1 MKYDAFISYRHAP
14 TDIAVSE
21 QIHKRLENI
30 RVPRSIRKSSGKK
43 KIERV
48 FRDQE
53 ELTVSSSLSEEIL
66 TALDE
71 SEYLIVI
78 CSPRTPESEWVE
90 NEVSYFI
97 KTHGRERILPVII
110 EGEPKDSF
118 PKPLLFEER
127 REIDVRGE
135 TYVYETIAEPFAADY
150 RAPDEKTRKQII
162 KRDILRLAAP
172 ILGCRYDDLKQRH
185 REQRNRRIALGVT
198 AFAVLA
204 VVFGI
209 YNYIQNQKIL
219 ENFRKQQKTQS
230 LFLADTSL
238 RLLESGDRTN
248 AILVALEALPKDLEN
263 PERPVV
269 PQAEYALSKALH
281 AYALGLEMVPDYTI
295 EHQDVVTDNV
305 QASPEGNTFCALDQR
320 GVLNLYDV
328 TKGTIIREISA
339 EQEELA
345 TNRIYDYV
353 FTEDRVVAF
362 SAVDILCIDGTDGA
376 TIWRKRYNEA
386 DPTFNTAY
394 YYSEPYFGVS
404 EDGSTLAYSFAY
416 SDMVYVL
423 DMNDGQVINTIRTDS
438 MDVSMTDIVLS
449 KDGSMIAVVNSD
461 LTSEDTKPLVR
472 VFDAVSDQLISSI
485 ELSYSYDFFVG
496 FAPGDRLIC
505 GSNDYSIWDGPSKQ
519 ITMELAC
526 FDWRDGSLLWHTE
539 ERVTRSI
546 LDFVISQV
554 QLIIS
559 EEAGNHILLVVEN
572 RVFLFD
578 LENGE
583 KVTEKITSS
592 EIVGLAMNKDSG
604 LYVSMTD
611 MGQTNW
617 GNLYTGRDDQD
628 VDFKIDANIM
638 SFVGAF
644 NHIIIVP
651 DYSKSMMVF
660 SYYLAPEYETMFEL
674 NSEYSYM
681 LFSKSPDNRYLL
693 FEKFNSDAT
702 SVWIYDTQSEEVVC
716 DTQVRVSIEGAIF
729 DEDGVFLA
737 MYDGTVEYFDFA
749 SDTMETIYQDEGGYF
764 TCRTNEDQTHFV
776 FDAASRVFLYSTE
789 KREVVLDLETK
800 INEHVVAVSGDAK
813 YLLMSGDEGLFAI
826 NTEDHSHVEFEE
838 RIELSPVYNVQIS
851 FAQNQQYAA
860 IPAADQY
867 IHIVDLESGKTI
879 SLIVGMNNNIFSGYF
894 IDADQTFVFHSDDYR
909 IRAANVKSGELV
921 YTGNELINKI
931 SQWEF
936 NSDRNLL
943 TALSNIEAIVFSVE
957 EGIYPVAIVPYFVGF
972 DKDAKYVY
980 CMDPFDFGRFP
991 YRELKDLYQMAEDV
1005 LGGKPLSEENR
1016 IKYYIDN

>member
-14 TDIAVSE
+14 MDIAVSE

-30 RVPRSIRKSSGKK
+30 RVPRSIRKLSGKK

-97 KTHGRERILPVII
+97 RKHGRERILPVII

-127 REIDVRGE
+127 REIDVHGE

-150 RAPDEKTRKQII
+150 RAPDERTRKQVI

-172 ILGCRYDDLKQRH
+172 ILGCRYDELKQRH

-209 YNYIQNQKIL
+209 YNYIQNQKII
-219 ENFRKQQKTQS
+219 ENYRKQQKTQS

-263 PERPVV
+263 PERPVM
-269 PQAEYALSKALH
+269 PQAEYALSNALH
-281 AYALGLEMVPDYTI
+281 AYAAGSEMVPDYSI
-295 EHQDVVTDNV
+295 EHQDVLTDNV
-305 QASPEGNTFCALDQR
+305 QASGDGNTFCALDQR
-320 GVLNLYDV
+320 GVLNLFDV
-328 TKGTIIREISA
+328 TKGTLISEISA
-339 EQEELA
+339 DTEA
-345 TNRIYDYV
+345 ISTNRIYDYV
-353 FTEDRVVAF
+353 FADERVVAF
-362 SAVDILCIDGTDGA
+362 SAVDILCIDGADGS
-376 TIWRKRYNEA
+376 TIWSMRYDKA
-386 DPTFNTAY
+386 DPTYKTSS
-394 YYSEPYFGVS
+394 YSREPNFAVS

-416 SDMVYVL
+416 SDWIYVL
-423 DMNDGQVINTIRTDS
+423 DMNNGQVINRIR
-438 MDVSMTDIVLS
+438 MDNIDVLLTDIVLS
-449 KDGSMIAVVNSD
+449 KDGSKIAVVNSD
-461 LTSEDTKPLVR
+461 MTSDDILPLVR
-472 VFDAVSDQLISSI
+472 IFDSVSDQLISSI
-485 ELSYSYDFFVG
+485 ELNYSYNFFVE
-496 FAPGDRLIC
+496 FAPDDRLIC
-505 GSNDYSIWDGPSKQ
+505 GSNDYSIWDDPSKQ
-519 ITMELAC
+519 IKIELAC
-526 FDWRDGSLLWHTE
+526 FDWRDGSLLWLTE
-539 ERVTRSI
+539 ERVTSSVA
-546 LDFVISQV
+546 DFVISQV
-554 QLIIS
+554 KLIIS

-583 KVTEKITSS
+583 KETEKITST
-592 EIVGLAMNKDSG
+592 EIVGLAMNKDTG
-604 LYVSMTD
+604 FYVSMTD

-617 GNLYTGRDDQD
+617 GDLYTGRDYQD
-628 VDFKIDANIM
+628 LDFKIDANIM
-638 SFVGAF
+638 SFVGAS

-660 SYYLAPEYETMFEL
+660 SYYLAPGFETVDEL
-674 NSEYSYM
+674 NSEYSYL

-693 FEKFNSDAT
+693 FEKFNDDST
-702 SVWIYDTQSEEVVC
+702 FVWIFDTLSEEVVC
-716 DTQVRVSIEGAIF
+716 DTQVRYLIEGAIF
-729 DEDGVFLA
+729 EEDGVFLA
-737 MYDGTVEYFDFA
+737 MYDGTVEYVDFA
-749 SDTMETIYQDEGGYF
+749 SDTTETIYQDEDAYF

-789 KREVVLDLETK
+789 KREVVLDLKTE
-800 INEHVVAVSGDAK
+800 INEKVVAVSGDAK
-813 YLLMSGDEGLFAI
+813 YLIMSGDEGLFAI
-826 NTEDHSHVEFEE
+826 NTEDNSHVELEE
-838 RIELSPVYNVQIS
+838 HIELSSGYFVQIA
-851 FAQNQQYAA
+851 FAQDQPYAA

-909 IRAANVKSGELV
+909 IRAADVKSGELV

-931 SQWEF
+931 SRWEI
-936 NSDRNLL
+936 NSDRNLFL
-943 TALSNIEAIVFSVE
+943 AVSTAETIIFSVKD
-957 EGIYPVAIVPYFVGF
+957 GIYPVAVIPYFVGF

-980 CMDPFDFGRFP
+980 IKDNFGFGRFP

-1005 LGGKPLSEENR
+1005 LGGKNLSAENR
-1016 IKYYIDN
+1016 IKYYIDS

>member
-118 PKPLLFEER
+118 PRPLLFEER
-127 REIDVRGE
+127 REMDVRGE
-135 TYVYETIAEPFAADY
+135 NYVYETIAEPFAADY

-209 YNYIQNQKIL
+209 YNYIQNQKII
-219 ENFRKQQKTQS
+219 ENYRKQQKTQS

-238 RLLESGDRTN
+238 RLLESGDRTT

-269 PQAEYALSKALH
+269 PQAEYALSNALH
-281 AYALGLEMVPDYTI
+281 AYASGSELVPDYTI
-295 EHQDVVTDNV
+295 EHQDVLTDNV
-305 QASPEGNTFCALDQR
+305 QASGEGNTFCALDQR
-320 GVLNLYDV
+320 GVLNLFDV
-328 TKGTIIREISA
+328 TKGTIISEISA
-339 EQEELA
+339 DTA
-345 TNRIYDYV
+345 TISTNRIYDYV
-353 FTEDRVVAF
+353 FADERVVAF
-362 SAVDILCIDGTDGA
+362 SAVDILCIDGADGS

-386 DPTFNTAY
+386 DPTYKASS
-394 YYSEPYFGVS
+394 YSRAPNFAVS

-416 SDMVYVL
+416 SDRVYVL
-423 DMNDGQVINTIRTDS
+423 DMNDGQVKNVIRTTK
-438 MDVSMTDIVLS
+438 MDVSLTDIVLS
-449 KDGSMIAVVNSD
+449 KDGLKIAVVHSD
-461 LTSEDTKPLVR
+461 LTSEDIKPLVR
-472 VFDAVSDQLISSI
+472 IFDSVSDQLISSI
-485 ELSYSYDFFVG
+485 ELNYSFNFFVE

-505 GSNDYSIWDGPSKQ
+505 GSNDYSIWDDPSKQ
-519 ITMELAC
+519 ITMELVC
-526 FDWRDGSLLWHTE
+526 FDWRDGSLLWLTE
-539 ERVTRSI
+539 ERVTRSVS
-546 LDFVISQV
+546 DFVISQV

-559 EEAGNHILLVVEN
+559 EEAGSHILLVVEN

-583 KVTEKITSS
+583 KETEKITST
-592 EIVGLAMNKDSG
+592 EIVGLVMNKDSG
-604 LYVSMTD
+604 VYVSMTD
-611 MGQTNW
+611 MGQANW
-617 GNLYTGRDDQD
+617 GNLYTGRDYQD
-628 VDFKIDANIM
+628 SDFKIDANIM
-638 SFVGAF
+638 SFVGAS
-644 NHIIIVP
+644 NHTIIVP
-651 DYSKSMMVF
+651 YYSKSMMVF
-660 SYYLAPEYETMFEL
+660 SFYQAPEYETVEEL
-674 NSEYSYM
+674 SSAYDYL

-693 FEKFNSDAT
+693 FEKFNSDAKL
-702 SVWIYDTQSEEVVC
+702 VLIYDTLSEEVVC
-716 DTQVRVSIEGAIF
+716 DTQVRLSMEGAIF
-729 DEDGVFLA
+729 EEDGVYLA
-737 MYDGTVEYFDFA
+737 MNDGTVEYFDFA

-776 FDAASRVFLYSTE
+776 FDEASRVFLYSTE
-789 KREVVLDLETK
+789 KREVVLDLKTE
-800 INEHVVAVSGDAK
+800 INEEVVAVSGDAK
-813 YLLMSGDEGLFAI
+813 YLIMSGDEGLFAI

-851 FAQNQQYAA
+851 FAQNHQYVA

-879 SLIVGMNNNIFSGYF
+879 SLIVGMNNEIFSGYF
-894 IDADQTFVFHSDDYR
+894 IDADKTFVFHSDDYH

-931 SQWEF
+931 SRWET
-936 NSDRNLL
+936 NSDHNLL
-943 TALSNIEAIVFSVE
+943 TAISDEEAIIFSVKD
-957 EGIYPVAIVPYFVGF
+957 GIYPVANVPDFVGF

-980 CMDPFDFGRFP
+980 IKDTIDFGRFP

-1005 LGGKPLSEENR
+1005 LGGKTLSAENR
-1016 IKYYIDN
+1016 IKYYMDS